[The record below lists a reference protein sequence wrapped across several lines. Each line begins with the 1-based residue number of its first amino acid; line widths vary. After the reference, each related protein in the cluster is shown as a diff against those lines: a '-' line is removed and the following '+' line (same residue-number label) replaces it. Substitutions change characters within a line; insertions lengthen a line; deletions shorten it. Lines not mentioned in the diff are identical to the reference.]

1 MRGHSTYSLH
11 LSLISSGIPGA
22 VISLSVISVYS
33 DNTCVYMHIIC
44 GEAVMCSPSA
54 ELQRQGLGQ
63 ARLQTDTE
71 APEYELSCAGA
82 RLLCLLLHTFSVFR
96 VQSVT
101 LFHTV
106 CLELCKYCSGDKIST
121 KIATEL

>member
-11 LSLISSGIPGA
+11 LSLTSSGIPGA

-44 GEAVMCSPSA
+44 GEAVMCRTSA
-54 ELQRQGLGQ
+54 ELQCQGLGQ

-71 APEYELSCAGA
+71 APEYELS
-82 RLLCLLLHTFSVFR
+82 
-96 VQSVT
+96 
-101 LFHTV
+101 
-106 CLELCKYCSGDKIST
+106 
-121 KIATEL
+121 